1 VHECVGQG
9 LSAWAE
15 RERWDQLTVCITGD
29 PKPAQACNTA
39 SLWPSCTQI
48 NKAASLGIDKPR
60 FPCYLFVSG
69 NGNDTG
75 SANGPDIMAS
85 NRHVTI
91 KQVAEKAGVSIQTI
105 SRVLNKRPDVSP
117 ETRKRVQEIIESLGY
132 RPFSLAR
139 GLASKRTFTL
149 GLISPDFTDYW
160 FAQVATAAEA
170 EAHEHGYFFMLGTTG
185 MSSRDEPK
193 FSRLLTER
201 HVEGILFIRAE
212 HIKDFEHLRNL
223 QQSGIPVV
231 STGFYLPGSEFSF
244 IEVDN
249 LDGARQA
256 TQHLLNLGHRQIATI
271 TGPEGLSS
279 VENRT
284 QGYLRALQ
292 SAGVEPNP
300 ELIIPGKSWWHR
312 AGYDG
317 TKALLNKKVA
327 FTAVFAHND
336 RLARGAMMALN
347 EAGLNVPQDISIVGY
362 DDIPEAEFADPP
374 LTTMRQPMRAV
385 GQAAAHLLITLIE
398 DPNAAPQQLLFNTE
412 LVSRSSCAAL
422 TPNST
427 SIRVR

>member
-1 VHECVGQG
+1 M
-9 LSAWAE
+9 S
-15 RERWDQLTVCITGD
+15 
-29 PKPAQACNTA
+29 
-39 SLWPSCTQI
+39 
-48 NKAASLGIDKPR
+48 
-60 FPCYLFVSG
+60 
-69 NGNDTG
+69 
-75 SANGPDIMAS
+75 S
-85 NRHVTI
+85 NQHITI

-117 ETRKRVQEIIESLGY
+117 ETRKRVEQIIESLGY
-132 RPFSLAR
+132 QPYALAR

-149 GLISPDFTDYW
+149 GLISADFTDYW

-185 MSSRDEPK
+185 MNPRDEPK
-193 FSRLLTER
+193 FLRLLTER

-212 HIKDFEHLRNL
+212 HLKDFEHLRNL

-256 TQHLLNLGHRQIATI
+256 TQHLLNLGHRQIAMI
-271 TGPEGLSS
+271 TGPQGLNS

-284 QGYLRALQ
+284 QGYLQALQ
-292 SAGVEPNP
+292 SAGVVPNP
-300 ELIIPGKSWWHR
+300 ELIMQGQSWWHR

-317 TKALLNKKVA
+317 TKALLNKRLP
-327 FTAVFAHND
+327 FTALFAHND
-336 RLARGAMMALN
+336 RLARGAMLALS
-347 EAGLNVPQDISIVGY
+347 EASLKVPQDISIVGY

-374 LTTMRQPMRAV
+374 LTTIRQPMRAV

-398 DPNAAPQQLLFNTE
+398 DPHAAPQQLLFNAE
-412 LVSRSSCAAL
+412 LVSRSSCAAV
-422 TPNST
+422 TTAARPEGSDE
-427 SIRVR
+427 RRWPG